1 MSKRFKKCRPCS
13 LGRVKPPP
21 SALFERVFF
30 LIERTCNLHLP
41 CACTLL
47 WQLLGE
53 ICSNKIALA
62 AWIRLNPIPNGTFS
76 TKTKQHH
83 PIWSYFYSVAYRGYL
98 QKGLIQCCNALLMGT
113 IFTICDFPKFFNLV
127 ILYCLNNASLLFKT
141 QTTSINQSM
150 TKDLI
155 W

>member
-1 MSKRFKKCRPCS
+1 MHLALALCMYFVMTS
-13 LGRVKPPP
+13 P
-21 SALFERVFF
+21 SPFSS
-30 LIERTCNLHLP
+30 
-41 CACTLL
+41 
-47 WQLLGE
+47 QLLGE
-53 ICSNKIALA
+53 ICSNKVALA